1 MSSVFQSTDNTAM
14 YNPSHILLHPK
25 LPGDPA
31 LMKTTH
37 KTKTAICE
45 LRHDRKLLPGAAA
58 KQRVTAAVSGEVW
71 RRGGRGAFWPDVCQ
85 VV

>member
-1 MSSVFQSTDNTAM
+1 MSSVFQSTDNTAI

-37 KTKTAICE
+37 KTKTAVCE
-45 LRHDRKLLPGAAA
+45 PRHDRKLLPGAA
-58 KQRVTAAVSGEVW
+58 KQRVTALCQVRPGEGV
-71 RRGGRGAFWPDVCQ
+71 GGAFWPDVCQ